1 MIKNIIFDIGN
12 VIVQWQPATVV
23 KRLFPEHDTVKL
35 TEALFKST
43 PWYDLNLGK
52 ITESEITQIYHQT
65 LGINIETLNRLM
77 QEIKESLLPVDNNF
91 ILLTNLYSQ
100 YTLYALTDN
109 VREIMSYLKKKY
121 DFWSKFKG
129 IIVSAE
135 VGYLK
140 PDPAIYQEL
149 INQYEIDPAE
159 SVFIDDHLPNVQ
171 GAKSMNMHAIQF
183 ANVEQCIHELKKI
196 GVKITN
202 RMGI

>member
-121 DFWSKFKG
+121 DFCSKFKG

-171 GAKSMNMHAIQF
+171 GAKSLNMHAIQF